1 MGVTSSKPPNPALIT
16 VPDCH
21 WHRMIATR
29 AAAGLRPAAATGAAE
44 MAEAGFGARRSYD
57 PGAAR
62 VRYTLSARDVL
73 M

>member
-1 MGVTSSKPPNPALIT
+1 LSLASNDRGAGSGGSEDPPLQPA
-16 VPDCH
+16 
-21 WHRMIATR
+21 R
-29 AAAGLRPAAATGAAE
+29 AE
-44 MAEAGFGARRSYD
+44 MAEAGFGPRRSHD